1 MMSNKIEKYEMRD
14 KIKERLG
21 ANYCNNTE
29 FIIDDIIEDMTLIA
43 CDASSR
49 KENDIEKKLRNDL
62 IPVRLLK

>member
-49 KENDIEKKLRNDL
+49 KENDIKLKPYIKKAV
-62 IPVRLLK
+62 ISEY